1 MRDPNPTVVLVPG
14 VGMFSF
20 GKSKA
25 EARIT
30 GEFYLNA
37 IHVMEGATALGDG
50 PPAKTLP
57 QSGRAAPTE
66 AFEVYGNYVALP
78 LAEAFNIEYWQLEDA
93 KLRRQP
99 PEKEFSRKV
108 FVIIGGGHGIGRE
121 TAILAARQGGP
132 TQRR

>member
-1 MRDPNPTVVLVPG
+1 RRHTRSKRDWSSDVCSSDL
-14 VGMFSF
+14 
-20 GKSKA
+20 KA

-78 LAEAFNIEYWQLEDA
+78 LAEAFNIEYRSEE
-93 KLRRQP
+93 RRVG
-99 PEKEFSRKV
+99 KECRCQR
-108 FVIIGGGHGIGRE
+108 GRE
-121 TAILAARQGGP
+121 Y
-132 TQRR
+132 